1 MILLIDIGNSNTT
14 VGFYVSGE
22 IKDTFRLQTN
32 SDRLIDGICGYIEQH
47 KFETPSGASICSVVP
62 EESDQLIEDLKKVF
76 DIDPVVVSN
85 ETETGLL
92 FSVDYPQGLG
102 ADRIANAVAAHRLY
116 AGDLIV
122 VDSGT
127 ATTFCVITADGEYRG
142 GAIMPGPGMS
152 VNALFEKTS
161 KLPKVELSPV
171 RSVIGRSTEDNI
183 LSGVVLGHAGAV
195 ERIIADIK
203 QELTSAPAVVL
214 TGGYASL
221 IQPYIKVD
229 YINPLLTL
237 EGLRIIHEMNRQIN
251 NQT

>member
-1 MILLIDIGNSNTT
+1 MILLIDIGNSNTS
-14 VGFYVSGE
+14 VGCYVSGE
-22 IKDTFRLQTN
+22 IKETFRLQTN
-32 SDRLIDGICGYIEQH
+32 SDKIIDGIHGYIEH
-47 KFETPSGASICSVVP
+47 NKIELLSGASICSVVP
-62 EESDQLIEDLKKVF
+62 EVSDLLIDDIKKTF
-76 DIDPVVVSN
+76 SIDPLIVSN

-92 FSVDYPQGLG
+92 YLVDNPQCLG

-127 ATTFCVITADGEYRG
+127 ATTFCVITAEGEYRG

-161 KLPKVELSPV
+161 KLPKVELKPLS
-171 RSVIGRSTEDNI
+171 SVIGRNTEDNI
-183 LSGVVLGHAGAV
+183 RSGVVLGHAGAI

-203 QELTSAPAVVL
+203 QELNSDPAVVL
-214 TGGYASL
+214 TGGYADL
-221 IQPYIKVD
+221 LNPYIKVD

-237 EGLRIIHEMNRQIN
+237 EGLRIIYEMSRQIN
-251 NQT
+251 NHT

>member
-1 MILLIDIGNSNTT
+1 M
-14 VGFYVSGE
+14 
-22 IKDTFRLQTN
+22 
-32 SDRLIDGICGYIEQH
+32 
-47 KFETPSGASICSVVP
+47 
-62 EESDQLIEDLKKVF
+62 
-76 DIDPVVVSN
+76 SN

-92 FSVDYPQGLG
+92 YSVDNPQCLG

-127 ATTFCVITADGEYRG
+127 ATTFCVITAEGEYRG

-161 KLPKVELSPV
+161 KLPKVELKPLS
-171 RSVIGRSTEDNI
+171 SVIGRNTEDNI
-183 LSGVVLGHAGAV
+183 RSGVVLGHAGAI

-203 QELTSAPAVVL
+203 QELNSDPAVVL
-214 TGGYASL
+214 TGGYADL
-221 IQPYIKVD
+221 LNPYIKVN

-237 EGLRIIHEMNRQIN
+237 EGLRIIHEMNQ
-251 NQT
+251 